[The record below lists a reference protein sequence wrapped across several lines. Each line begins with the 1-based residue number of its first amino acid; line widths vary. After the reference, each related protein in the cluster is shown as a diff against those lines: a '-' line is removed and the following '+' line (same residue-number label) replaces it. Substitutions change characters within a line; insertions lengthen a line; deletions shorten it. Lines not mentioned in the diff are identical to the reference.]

1 MEQSA
6 LHSVLDLKSIRWSIR
21 NSSNVKSIYCVVALL
36 AGSCVTAILLN
47 VLKKKLT
54 DEEYAGG
61 SVEEEEAE
69 VDLSGISFE

>member
-1 MEQSA
+1 
-6 LHSVLDLKSIRWSIR
+6 
-21 NSSNVKSIYCVVALL
+21 
-36 AGSCVTAILLN
+36 
-47 VLKKKLT
+47 LKKKLT

>member
-1 MEQSA
+1 M
-6 LHSVLDLKSIRWSIR
+6 
-21 NSSNVKSIYCVVALL
+21 SNPFIAVVALL

-61 SVEEEEAE
+61 SVEEEAD